1 MRIWPTNSV
10 QITYS
15 SYCTHVPDKKTL
27 THLKTGTYNIST
39 GSSPKLSVS
48 VYFLVHPNHKRDQ
61 LAINKQQH
69 ANMLFCFWQ
78 VLNFIRRAQKRCATL
93 VTCKQAVYQC
103 LFTRIACRISLS
115 DDWGVLGTISP
126 TNAPT
131 ITPQRWC
138 SWLLKR

>member
-39 GSSPKLSVS
+39 GSNPKLTLLREKQDAVS
-48 VYFLVHPNHKRDQ
+48 MYFLMRTNHKRDQ
-61 LAINKQQH
+61 LTINKQQH
-69 ANMLFCFWQ
+69 ANMLFCFRQ
-78 VLNFIRRAQKRCATL
+78 VLNFIRRAKKRCATL

-115 DDWGVLGTISP
+115 D
-126 TNAPT
+126 N
-131 ITPQRWC
+131 
-138 SWLLKR
+138 